1 LKIEL
6 NLQTRDRVFRHSS
19 AGGKFQRIYAFI
31 GDSLIDLYLRQKLF
45 QIYFDDLKYA
55 SIERGILASKRS
67 LSYISKELSLHEE
80 LIYSGNINF
89 SDYLLATIFEA
100 YCCGIYFDYGFEKLF
115 KFLESVLWS
124 KREFLLSNFDDFVS
138 KLKREYP
145 SSKIKIEKIENEYKI
160 SLFIDSNLIFEIRH
174 KNKEEG
180 KYEIAKKFYLENTLS
195 NK

>member
-1 LKIEL
+1 MKIEL

-31 GDSLIDLYLRQKLF
+31 GDSLIDLYLRQRLF
-45 QIYFDDLKYA
+45 LIYFDDLKYA

>member
-1 LKIEL
+1 MKVEL
-6 NLQTRDRVFRHSS
+6 NSKTRDRVFRHSS

-67 LSYISKELSLHEE
+67 LSYISKELNLDKE
-80 LIYSGNINF
+80 LIYVGNIKF

-100 YCCGIYFDYGFEKLF
+100 YCCGIYFDYGFNKLF
-115 KFLESVLWS
+115 EFLENVLWS
-124 KREFLLSNFDDFVS
+124 KRKFLLSNFDDFIS
-138 KLKREYP
+138 RLKREYP
-145 SSKIKIEKIENEYKI
+145 NSKIKVEKFEDQYKF
-160 SLFIDSNLIFEIRH
+160 SLFIGDDLILEIKH

-180 KYEIAKKFYLENTLS
+180 KYEIAKKFYS
-195 NK
+195 DKGVK

>member
-1 LKIEL
+1 LKVEL
-6 NLQTRDRVFRHSS
+6 NYKTRDRVFRHSS

-45 QIYFDDLKYA
+45 QIYFDDLKFA

-67 LSYISKELSLHEE
+67 LSYISKELNLDEE
-80 LIYSGNINF
+80 LIYVGNINF

-124 KREFLLSNFDDFVS
+124 KREFLLSNFDDFIS
-138 KLKREYP
+138 RLKREYP
-145 SSKIKIEKIENEYKI
+145 NSKIKIEKIEGEYKI
-160 SLFIDSNLIFEIRH
+160 SLFIDNDLILEIRH

-180 KYEIAKKFYLENTLS
+180 KYEIAKKFYLE
-195 NK
+195 KI